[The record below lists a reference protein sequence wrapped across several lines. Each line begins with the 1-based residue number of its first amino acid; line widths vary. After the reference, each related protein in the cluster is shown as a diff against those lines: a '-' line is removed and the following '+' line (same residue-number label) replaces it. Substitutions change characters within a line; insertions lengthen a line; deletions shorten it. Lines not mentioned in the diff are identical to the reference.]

1 MNKKGT
7 VIIDKYESK
16 ILKKNPLND
25 PHIRDFPVYLP
36 PSYYTSEK
44 RFPVVFL
51 LSGFTGWGMLNLNE
65 SFVSESITQRLDR
78 LVSEG
83 KMKEM
88 IIVMPDCI
96 TKYGGSQFIN
106 STGTGKYEDHVIKE
120 LVPYVDSVYRT
131 IPRPESRAVCG
142 KSSGGY
148 GAVVLAMKHPGIFGL
163 MCSTAGDMAFE
174 YCYMPDFPKSLVG
187 LEEYGKGHKAMKH
200 FVEKEINKNQPK
212 KKNFFDVLN
221 LVGMASCYSP
231 NTSGIKTKGYNFDLP
246 FDIETGELDHK
257 VFDKWLLNDPVRM
270 MDRYTDNLKKLN
282 LIFIDAGIYDQYNLH
297 IGARMFCARLKS
309 KHIRYYHEE
318 FPDTHMNIQ
327 YRYDRTFEMISR
339 KIKS

>member
-88 IIVMPDCI
+88 IVVMPDCI

-131 IPRPESRAVCG
+131 IPSR
-142 KSSGGY
+142 
-148 GAVVLAMKHPGIFGL
+148 L
-163 MCSTAGDMAFE
+163 
-174 YCYMPDFPKSLVG
+174 
-187 LEEYGKGHKAMKH
+187 
-200 FVEKEINKNQPK
+200 
-212 KKNFFDVLN
+212 
-221 LVGMASCYSP
+221 
-231 NTSGIKTKGYNFDLP
+231 
-246 FDIETGELDHK
+246 
-257 VFDKWLLNDPVRM
+257 R
-270 MDRYTDNLKKLN
+270 
-282 LIFIDAGIYDQYNLH
+282 
-297 IGARMFCARLKS
+297 
-309 KHIRYYHEE
+309 
-318 FPDTHMNIQ
+318 
-327 YRYDRTFEMISR
+327 
-339 KIKS
+339 